1 VLQSAAVIPP
11 SEESSGAPVARRRR
25 FPDAFTLL
33 LGCVLLAALA
43 SFVLPPGQYE
53 RRDDP
58 ATGRRLV
65 VAGTFHAVE
74 RHPVGPF
81 AALVAIPKGL
91 LDAGPIVFLIFLVGG
106 AFAVIERT
114 GVLGR
119 GVGLLERALAG
130 REMLAIP
137 ACALLFALGGIFE
150 GMLEEIIALV
160 PVLLLLARRVRLD
173 PLTAVAM
180 SMGAALVGG
189 AFSPANPFQVGIAQ
203 KLAQLPLLSGAGFR
217 TVVLVI
223 ALAAFIAWTMR
234 YAARHRPD
242 AVPAEALVG
251 GAVSW
256 RDIAV
261 LVLVPLAFAVY
272 VFGVLRLGWDFDQMS
287 ALFFAMGIGAGLL
300 GGLGIEGTIEAY
312 KHGFKDMAWAAIV
325 VGFSRAIYLVLDQ
338 GRVIDSIVHALV
350 TPIEGLS
357 PTLAGLA
364 MMAAHTVIHF
374 PVPSPSGHA
383 VLTIPILVPV
393 SDLVGLSRQVTV
405 LAFQYGTGLAEML
418 TPTNGAMMAILAAA
432 GVGYERWLRF
442 MLPIYAVLGALGAL
456 AIVAAVA
463 LHLA

>member
-1 VLQSAAVIPP
+1 MLQSRAVTPDPAPAP
-11 SEESSGAPVARRRR
+11 SAPAARRRR

-33 LGCVLLAALA
+33 VGCVLAAALA

-53 RRDDP
+53 RRADP

-65 VAGTFHAVE
+65 VPGTYHAVE
-74 RHPVGPF
+74 RRGVGPF
-81 AALVAIPKGL
+81 AALVALPKGL

-130 REMLAIP
+130 RELLAIP

-203 KLAQLPLLSGAGFR
+203 KLAELPLLSGAGFR
-217 TVVLVI
+217 VVVLVI

-234 YAARHRPD
+234 HAARHRPAEVPVE
-242 AVPAEALVG
+242 AVAS

-256 RDIAV
+256 RDVAV
-261 LVLVPLAFAVY
+261 LVLVPAAFAVY

-300 GGLGIEGTIEAY
+300 GGLGVEGTIEAY

-325 VGFSRAIYLVLDQ
+325 VGFSRAIFVVLDQ
-338 GRVIDSIVHALV
+338 GRVIDTIVHALV
-350 TPIEGLS
+350 APIEGLPPALS
-357 PTLAGLA
+357 ALA

-374 PVPSPSGHA
+374 PVPSPTGHA
-383 VLTIPILVPV
+383 VLTLPILVPV
-393 SDLVGLSRQVTV
+393 ADLVGLSRQVAV

-432 GVGYERWLRF
+432 GVGYDRWLRF
-442 MLPIYAVLGALGAL
+442 MLPIYAALAALGAV
-456 AIVAAVA
+456 AIVVAVA
-463 LHLA
+463 LRLA

>member
-1 VLQSAAVIPP
+1 MTPDTKP
-11 SEESSGAPVARRRR
+11 SSGAPTAPRRR
-25 FPDAFTLL
+25 FPDAFALL
-33 LGCVLLAALA
+33 VGCVLLAALA
-43 SFVLPPGQYE
+43 SFVLPPGQYD
-53 RRDDP
+53 RRDDL

-217 TVVLVI
+217 IVVLVI

-234 YAARHRPD
+234 HAARHRPT
-242 AVPAEALVG
+242 ALPAEGPAG
-251 GAVSW
+251 GAMSW
-256 RDIAV
+256 RDAAV

-325 VGFSRAIYLVLDQ
+325 VGFSRAIYVVLDQ
-338 GRVIDSIVHALV
+338 GHVIDTIVHALV
-350 TPIEGLS
+350 TPI
-357 PTLAGLA
+357 AGLPPA
-364 MMAAHTVIHF
+364 LSGLGMMAAHTAIHF
-374 PVPSPSGHA
+374 PVPSMTGHA

-393 SDLVGLSRQVTV
+393 SDLVGVSRQVTV
-405 LAFQYGTGLAEML
+405 LAFQYGAGLAEML

-432 GVGYERWLRF
+432 GVGYDRWLRF
-442 MLPIYAVLGALGAL
+442 MLPIYGILVALGAL

-463 LHLA
+463 LRLA